1 MLLIPAGVLLLLSI
15 PFSCATASPGILEVD
30 LSFPRNGS
38 IYKPV
43 SLIPVVFSVKGQAL
57 ASLAEASIGWSVR
70 SDVNSSLFNVGT
82 IDLKTPNNSLPED
95 PYFVSSYLSIQAGIE
110 GSWLFDWVVDYSR
123 CSPKDGS
130 VLREAYDSSFR
141 FTTSN
146 GAQPPTLETAGT
158 SCDNAQNF
166 AVNVTAVATSRSRD
180 PNDPNYC
187 AVLGENPTASLCA
200 ANVNASSAAVL
211 NAAIHR
217 TACVE
222 GRVNCTKADLSSAM
236 SFSSQQSLL
245 WVITALGAISALVL

>member
-15 PFSCATASPGILEVD
+15 PFSCATASPGTLEVD

-38 IYKPV
+38 TYKPV
-43 SLIPVVFSVKGQAL
+43 PLIPVVFSVKGQAL

-70 SDVNSSLFNVGT
+70 SDINTSLFNVGT
-82 IDLKTPNNSLPED
+82 IDLKTPNASSPGD
-95 PYFVSSYLSIQAGIE
+95 PYFVSSYISVQAGIE
-110 GSWLFDWVVDYSR
+110 SSWQFDWFVDYSH
-123 CSPKDGS
+123 CSPKDGN
-130 VLREAYDSSFR
+130 VLREAYHSRFW

-146 GAQPPTLETAGT
+146 GAQPPALETAPS
-158 SCDNAQNF
+158 SCDEARNF
-166 AVNVTAVATSRSRD
+166 AVNVTAVATSRIRG
-180 PNDPNYC
+180 PNDPSYC
-187 AVLGENPTASLCA
+187 AVLGEDPPASRCA

-236 SFSSQQSLL
+236 SFSPQQSVL
-245 WVITALGAISALVL
+245 WAITALGAITVHVL